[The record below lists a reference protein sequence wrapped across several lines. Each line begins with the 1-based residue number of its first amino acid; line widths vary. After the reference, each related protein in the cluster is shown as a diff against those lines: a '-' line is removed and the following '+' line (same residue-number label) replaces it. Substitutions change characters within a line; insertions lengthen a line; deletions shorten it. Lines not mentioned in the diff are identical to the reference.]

1 MTKKTWIVLG
11 IILAMALPETIFA
24 DHSPAGAQPESLSL
38 YLSLNRCLELAADN
52 SSLIQAARKNVEIAG
67 TEVAEAAGAFW
78 PKLTYSIFADKAQES
93 MYPYSTAIYPGASSD
108 DSGTAISLTEPLYSG
123 GKLSGALGLAKTQFR
138 IALEKERQTK
148 QQLSFQVKQAFYR
161 VWLAERMLKV
171 AESSYDNLEH
181 HVARIENSYK
191 LGAVSRFEVLRA
203 KVQRDSLKPKVIAAQ
218 NEQSLAKLSLA
229 LLMGFSKD
237 RKYEVAS
244 DTGPFQAPAEIVPAE
259 KVAADFPADET
270 IRTEQILD
278 SACQNRPE
286 MRQMEQLKELGRY
299 RKQLAE
305 AGYKPGIFMVGQY
318 QGGSL
323 DYNPGH
329 WNGNKMWTLTLNIT
343 GNIFD
348 GFSTSA
354 KVTGAQKNVE
364 LTAIQESGLRDQ
376 IKLEVEEAAQNI
388 RESLEVIHA
397 NQSNIH
403 MARESLEMTEG
414 RFEQGLS
421 TTMDIMDSQLALDQ
435 ALSGYYQ
442 GIALYLTARAKL
454 DLVSGRD

>member
-1 MTKKTWIVLG
+1 MRKKPWIVLG
-11 IILAMALPETIFA
+11 IILATALPEMIFA
-24 DHSPAGAQPESLSL
+24 DYSSARAQPEGISL

-52 SSLIQAARKNVEIAG
+52 SRSIQAARKNVEIVAAA
-67 TEVAEAAGAFW
+67 VAEAAGAFW
-78 PKLTYSIFADKAQES
+78 PKLTYSIFADKAQEPI
-93 MYPYSTAIYPGASSD
+93 YPYSAAIYPGASSD
-108 DSGTAISLTEPLYSG
+108 DSGAAISLTEPLYSG
-123 GKLSGALGLAKTQFR
+123 GKLTGALGLAKTQFR

-161 VWLAERMLKV
+161 VWLAERMVKV
-171 AESSYDNLEH
+171 AESSYDNMEH

-229 LLMGFSKD
+229 LLMGFPKD

-244 DTGPFQAPAEIVPAE
+244 DTEPFQVPAEIIQADI
-259 KVAADFPADET
+259 AADFPVEET
-270 IRTEQILD
+270 IRTEQILE

-286 MRQMEQLKELGRY
+286 MRQMEQLKDLGQY
-299 RKQLAE
+299 QKQLAE
-305 AGYKPGIFMVGQY
+305 AGYKPSIFMVGQY

-329 WNGNKMWTLTLNIT
+329 WNGNKMWTLMLNIT

-348 GFSTSA
+348 GFTTSS

-403 MARESLEMTEG
+403 MAQESLEMTEG
-414 RFEQGLS
+414 RFDQGLS

-442 GIALYLTARAKL
+442 GIALYLTAQAKL
-454 DLVSGRD
+454 DLVSGGN